1 MKSLI
6 SSIRT
11 IRTQITINH
20 HIVDISTSSS
30 TSCLVE
36 LGPWERTLIHSLI
49 ALSLAL
55 VVYAA
60 WDPRVEGD
68 LLAAKLIEHNYN
80 PVHY

>member
-11 IRTQITINH
+11 IRTQISINH

-30 TSCLVE
+30 TCLVE

-68 LLAAKLIEHNYN
+68 LLAVKLIEHNYN
-80 PVHY
+80 PVQY

>member
-11 IRTQITINH
+11 QIAIKH
-20 HIVDISTSSS
+20 HIVDISTSAS

-55 VVYAA
+55 VFYAA
-60 WDPRVEGD
+60 WDPRVEGNI
-68 LLAAKLIEHNYN
+68 LAVKLIEHNYN

>member
-1 MKSLI
+1 MKSII

-11 IRTQITINH
+11 QISINH
-20 HIVDISTSSS
+20 HIVDISTSAN

-36 LGPWERTLIHSLI
+36 LGPWERTLVHSLV

-55 VVYAA
+55 VFYAA
-60 WDPRVEGD
+60 WDPRIEGD
-68 LLAAKLIEHNYN
+68 LFATKLIEYNYN